1 MTTKTAKEWYNCG
14 YDVDAKDKKQA
25 YEFYKKANEADPK
38 YANAYFGM
46 AACQKTFK
54 EYDNALENYDKYIK

>member
-1 MTTKTAKEWYNCG
+1 MTTKTAREWYNCG

-25 YEFYKKANEADPK
+25 FEFYKKANEADPN

-46 AACQKTFK
+46 AAC
-54 EYDNALENYDKYIK
+54 